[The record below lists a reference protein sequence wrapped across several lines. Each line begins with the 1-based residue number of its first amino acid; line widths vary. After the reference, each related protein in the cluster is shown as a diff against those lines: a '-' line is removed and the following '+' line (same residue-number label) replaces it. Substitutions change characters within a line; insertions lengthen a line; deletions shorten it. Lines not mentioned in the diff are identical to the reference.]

1 MKEIISKLYDVLEES
16 ISSCKSNV
24 LSLSGGLDS
33 TILAYYLQQRK
44 PNTIVI
50 ISRDFL
56 ATDLTYSQLVAK
68 EFSLPLKI
76 KSVPTEELITGVEE
90 CIKILKNFNDI
101 EIRNSVV
108 IYEVLRSVKDSGETL
123 LMTGDGADEL
133 FAGYNF
139 LLNKSEEDLEKDLK
153 RIWSIMHFPSIKL
166 GKSLGVTV
174 ENPFLNDSVQ
184 EFAKSLPVSMKVG
197 IKDDKKYGKWILRK
211 AFEDKIPKSIAW
223 RDKYPLQ
230 DGAGTSGLI
239 TLFDSVIIDD
249 VFQKKKKEILEADG
263 VNIRTKE
270 SLHYYE
276 VYRKYYD
283 EPAKLQSSDIQ
294 CPYCQFAIEQNSKF
308 CRMCGAFPI

>member
-1 MKEIISKLYDVLEES
+1 
-16 ISSCKSNV
+16 
-24 LSLSGGLDS
+24 
-33 TILAYYLQQRK
+33 
-44 PNTIVI
+44 
-50 ISRDFL
+50 
-56 ATDLTYSQLVAK
+56 
-68 EFSLPLKI
+68 
-76 KSVPTEELITGVEE
+76 
-90 CIKILKNFNDI
+90 
-101 EIRNSVV
+101 
-108 IYEVLRSVKDSGETL
+108 
-123 LMTGDGADEL
+123 MTGDGADEL

-139 LLNKSEEDLEKDLK
+139 LLNKSEEDIEKDLK
-153 RIWSIMHFPSIKL
+153 RIWLIMHFPSIKL
-166 GKSLGVTV
+166 GKDLGVTV
-174 ENPFLNDSVQ
+174 ETPFLNDSVQ

-223 RDKYPLQ
+223 RDKHPLQ

-276 VYRKYYD
+276 IYRKYYD
-283 EPAKLQSSDIQ
+283 EPAKLLSSDIK